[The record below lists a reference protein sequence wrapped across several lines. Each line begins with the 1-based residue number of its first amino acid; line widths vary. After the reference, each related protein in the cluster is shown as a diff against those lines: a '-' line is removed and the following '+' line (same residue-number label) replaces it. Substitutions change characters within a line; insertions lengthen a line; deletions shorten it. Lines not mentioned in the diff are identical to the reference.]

1 MSERCESEG
10 AGGGEGVDADEGTG
24 DVVGEEGARKGRGRG
39 EEGVR
44 NGGRGRGQRERE
56 RERGGGK
63 SGRAQERRGAHL
75 RVRIAYNFSIG
86 RNSICQF

>member
-56 RERGGGK
+56 REGGREEWARTGAK
-63 SGRAQERRGAHL
+63 RRSSPSPYRL
-75 RVRIAYNFSIG
+75 
-86 RNSICQF
+86 